1 MAESCRRVHE
11 VANVSENT
19 SAALDFHE
27 NHEQTQEIFCCFFSF
42 FPFFLLRR
50 GRNKKAYTRSVP
62 KTGST
67 TVGAGRALLHNPRGF
82 SRQPMGVQRHQASVQ
97 SKSSRSLHLMTSAI
111 FISSARRGWK
121 TQRKVCVCRGR
132 EAMFV
137 CVCLLARERACV

>member
-1 MAESCRRVHE
+1 MQPPTRGSFPIECKINKIPGSEVPKLSVQRRVAESCRRVHQ

-27 NHEQTQEIFCCFFSF
+27 NHEQTQETFCCFFFSF

-50 GRNKKAYTRSVP
+50 GRDKKAYTRSVP

-97 SKSSRSLHLMTSAI
+97 SKCS
-111 FISSARRGWK
+111 
-121 TQRKVCVCRGR
+121 
-132 EAMFV
+132 
-137 CVCLLARERACV
+137 